1 MPLGASER
9 VEMKDNVCKACGKPL
24 TKCRSNPKNK
34 SYWKLCVEPLAEY
47 LEGYTTED
55 IHCLLKHKFLSEIRY
70 VKNRAGMMEEVK
82 VTKSTTSLT
91 TVEFN
96 NFMESIRQWA
106 SELGCYLTEPNEP
119 PPITD

>member
-1 MPLGASER
+1 MSE
-9 VEMKDNVCKACGKPL
+9 NVKKIIERCKTCGRPL
-24 TKCRSNPKNK
+24 TKGRSNPQNK

-70 VKNRAGMMEEVK
+70 VKNRNGMTEEVK

-96 NFMESIRQWA
+96 LFMESIRQWA
-106 SELGCYLTEPNEP
+106 SELGLYLNEPNEQP
-119 PPITD
+119 LTD